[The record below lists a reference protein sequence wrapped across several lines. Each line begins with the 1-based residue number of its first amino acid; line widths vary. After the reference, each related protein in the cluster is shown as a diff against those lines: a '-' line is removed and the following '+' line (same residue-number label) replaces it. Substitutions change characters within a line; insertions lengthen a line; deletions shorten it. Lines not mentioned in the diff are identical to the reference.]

1 MSRGDD
7 DMRADV
13 FSELRKRTE
22 TCMMLGTRPATTR
35 MTTTTETDLGCHGD
49 EPVGRDVRQEALVP
63 AVVHAAAVQED
74 GDGVDAGVGGGDHHE
89 RLGDAGDL
97 AVVDVLHVD
106 AMRPPLEHRPADGH
120 RRCHIS
126 GPLL

>member
-7 DMRADV
+7 MHAQMY
-13 FSELRKRTE
+13 FQSSGKERKHDA
-22 TCMMLGTRPATTR
+22 GTATTR
-35 MTTTTETDLGCHGD
+35 MTTTTETDLGRHGD

-63 AVVHAAAVQED
+63 AVEHAAAVQED
-74 GDGVDAGVGGGDHHE
+74 SDGVVAGVGGGDHHE

-97 AVVDVLHVD
+97 AVVDVLDVHGV
-106 AMRPPLEHRPADGH
+106 RPALEHRRADGH
-120 RRCHIS
+120 WRCHIS